1 MRAPLKIVLVGLP
14 GSGKSTFGKQ
24 VASLLNFVFIDLDQ
38 LIEEGTGKKI
48 SRIFSE
54 EGEGK
59 FRELESIYLKK
70 VLDGL
75 EGFVLSTGGGTP
87 CFNDN
92 MELINEKAVSVYLEV
107 SLEEILKRLSKD
119 KSGKRPMFAGLGE
132 GEMILK
138 LKNLLA
144 SRESYYLQSKIK
156 LSGDDIS
163 AELLFSEL
171 MAFFK
176 S

>member
-24 VASLLNFVFIDLDQ
+24 VATLLNFAFIDLDQ
-38 LIEEGTGKKI
+38 LIEEETGKKI
-48 SRIFSE
+48 SQIFSE

-59 FRELESIYLKK
+59 FRELESIYLQK

-119 KSGKRPMFAGLGE
+119 KLGKRPMFAGLGE
-132 GEMILK
+132 GEITLK

-144 SRESYYLQSKIK
+144 TRESYYLQSKLK

-163 AELLFSEL
+163 TELLLSEL
-171 MAFFK
+171 MAFFR